1 MQLKN
6 GKIMVKR
13 SRGADAVPRLL
24 FSGALSK
31 YSNKLLW
38 SAWRQLGSIRVD
50 QEEIETIQQRETRL
64 TLFPL
69 SAFQYCEDNED
80 EDNN

>member
-13 SRGADAVPRLL
+13 SRGADAVPHLL